1 MGVGVFFLFLIR
13 STSGKV
19 HRCCVRSFYFFL
31 GGNEFGF
38 VGLGFVEERPVIC
51 VFCGWVM
58 LGMEQWCE
66 CERDFG
72 GECCCG

>member
-1 MGVGVFFLFLIR
+1 M
-13 STSGKV
+13 
-19 HRCCVRSFYFFL
+19 
-31 GGNEFGF
+31 
-38 VGLGFVEERPVIC
+38 GLGFVEERPVIC